1 MRSKQERLIYIDNLR
16 ILMIVFVVMIHLA
29 VTYSGFGGWYYK
41 EGKSLDYFSSIV
53 FSFFQSFTQGYFM
66 GFLFLISGY
75 FVPGAYDKK
84 GFSKF
89 IKDRF
94 IRLGIPTL
102 IYMLII
108 NPVIMYFILQSDF
121 FGSSN
126 MFADYIHYITSF
138 NFLGWS
144 GPLWF
149 AFALL
154 IFNVVYAFVRRFQ
167 HKNNKE
173 KSRVKDFPKFKKL
186 IYLIIIIAFTAF
198 IIRTR
203 RPIGT
208 SFLNMQLCYFA
219 QYIILFIIGLKSYR
233 NNWFSEIK
241 YKTGVKWI
249 LFSLTVGFVLWAV
262 IMLASGASEGNQ
274 DINGGLHWQS
284 AAYALWE
291 SFVSVGMSVGIIA
304 LFKEKYNKQNKLVK
318 ALSDSSFAVYMFH
331 APIIITIT
339 LLFKPVLLPPLV
351 KFIIMCIVSIPI
363 CFILSHFIFKR
374 IPLLK
379 KVI

>member
-1 MRSKQERLIYIDNLR
+1 
-16 ILMIVFVVMIHLA
+16 
-29 VTYSGFGGWYYK
+29 
-41 EGKSLDYFSSIV
+41 
-53 FSFFQSFTQGYFM
+53 
-66 GFLFLISGY
+66 
-75 FVPGAYDKK
+75 
-84 GFSKF
+84 
-89 IKDRF
+89 
-94 IRLGIPTL
+94 
-102 IYMLII
+102 MLII
-108 NPVIMYFILQSDF
+108 NPVINYFILNSDF

-126 MFADYIHYITSF
+126 IFTDYVHYITSL

-154 IFNVVYAFVRRFQ
+154 IFDIVYAFIRRYK
-167 HKNNKE
+167 HKNNQE
-173 KSRVKDFPKFKKL
+173 KTKVNDFPRFRKL
-186 IYLIIIIAFTAF
+186 IYLIGIIAFTAF
-198 IIRTR
+198 MIRTR
-203 RPIGT
+203 QRIGT
-208 SFLNMQLCYFA
+208 NYFNMQLCYFA
-219 QYIILFIIGLKSYR
+219 QYVILFIIGVKAYR
-233 NNWFSEIK
+233 NNWFSSIK
-241 YKTGVKWI
+241 YKVGIKWI
-249 LFSLTVGFVLWAV
+249 TCSLTAGFVLWAV

-291 SFVSVGMSVGIIA
+291 SFVAVGMSVGLIA
-304 LFKEKYNKQNKLVK
+304 LFKEKYNKQNRLVK
-318 ALSDSSFAVYMFH
+318 TLSDSSFAVYMFH

-363 CFILSHFIFKR
+363 CFILSFFIFKR